1 MTGAAPRRIGI
12 VVTDAYADEDPD
24 HDTPLLLEALRARGV
39 AAESVVWHDAG
50 VDLGAFE
57 LLVIRSPWD
66 YPERPAEFAAWLDRA
81 AVATRV
87 VNPPHTVRW
96 NLDKR
101 YLAELAH
108 AGIRVVPTT
117 YAETVDAAASAIAA
131 HERVVVKPAV
141 SAGARDTGLF
151 EASDPRALAL
161 AARIIE
167 AGGVAMVQPEV
178 RELSEGREKAL
189 YAIGGI
195 FTHAIAKGALLEAGG
210 GLLGGVYQE
219 NPVLVEATDAERA
232 FAADV
237 LVAVAAATGDGVPLY
252 ARIDTVDSAEH
263 GLCLLEVELVEPA
276 LNLHVA
282 PAAIDTVVEAIH
294 AA

>member
-66 YPERPAEFAAWLDRA
+66 YPERPAEFVAWLDRA
-81 AVATRV
+81 AAATRV

-101 YLAELAH
+101 YLAELAQ
-108 AGIRVVPTT
+108 AGIRIVPTT

-131 HERVVVKPAV
+131 HERVVVKPAG

-195 FTHAIAKGALLEAGG
+195 FTHVIAKGALPEAGG

-282 PAAIDTVVEAIH
+282 PAAIDTVVEAIL

>member
-66 YPERPAEFAAWLDRA
+66 YPERPAEFVAWLDRA
-81 AVATRV
+81 AAATRV

-101 YLAELAH
+101 YLAELAQ
-108 AGIRVVPTT
+108 AGIRIVPTT

-151 EASDPRALAL
+151 EASDTRALDL

-178 RELSEGREKAL
+178 RELSEGGEKAL
-189 YAIGGI
+189 YAISGI

-252 ARIDTVDSAEH
+252 ARIDTVDSGEH

-282 PAAIDTVVEAIH
+282 PAAIDTVVEAIL